1 MPQEKLAEQAD
12 LSVSFVSQIE
22 TGRKRVSLKTLY
34 RIAEALDTTVQLLL
48 AGEVTDNAARAAAI
62 LAECAPWEQAAIL
75 EVAEA
80 MRDSLQKHRA
90 VA

>member
-1 MPQEKLAEQAD
+1 M
-12 LSVSFVSQIE
+12 
-22 TGRKRVSLKTLY
+22 SLKTLY
-34 RIAEALDTTVQLLL
+34 RIAEVLGTTVQSLL
-48 AGEVTDNAARAAAI
+48 AGEDTDNAARAAAI
-62 LAECAPWEQAAIL
+62 LAECAPWEQSVIL